1 MTSTDRR
8 RLAAILGMLGSEF
21 DGERAAAGLQAE
33 TFRKKHG
40 LTWEQMLATPP
51 PEAVRGPEPEPPP
64 SRASEPPAG
73 HPPPPSSPPP
83 PMPPVPPDGL
93 YTFAWLFEWTRY
105 KVAIVT
111 YMVSV
116 TTGVAVLFRH
126 MLSVP

>member
-33 TFRKKHG
+33 AFRKKHG

-51 PEAVRGPEPEPPP
+51 PEAVRGPEPEPPAP
-64 SRASEPPAG
+64 PQAPPEPR
-73 HPPPPSSPPP
+73 PPP
-83 PMPPVPPDGL
+83 PMPPVPPEGL
-93 YTFAWLFEWTRY
+93 YTFGWLFEWTRY

-116 TTGVAVLFRH
+116 TTGIAVLFRH